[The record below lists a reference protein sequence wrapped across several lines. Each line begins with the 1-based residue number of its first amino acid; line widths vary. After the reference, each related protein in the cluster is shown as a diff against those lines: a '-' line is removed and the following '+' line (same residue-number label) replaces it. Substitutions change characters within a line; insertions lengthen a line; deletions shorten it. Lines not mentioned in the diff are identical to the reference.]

1 MVRRFLR
8 AALEASH
15 YSVIEA
21 SNDLEGLTLA
31 ARQDIGAIVLDCM
44 GTQAGGLRTLKK
56 LRSNPRTHA
65 IPVIA
70 MSGLGQYGY
79 DLPLWANDCLVK
91 PFRPSQLIRK
101 IQGLPLQIQQM
112 LLPGTG
118 AGATSRCAVISPATR
133 EPARSVAAGGN
144 GLARKTISMS

>member
-15 YSVIEA
+15 YSVVEA
-21 SNDLEGLTLA
+21 ANDVDGLTLA

-44 GTQAGGLRTLKK
+44 GTQAASLRTLKK
-56 LRSNPRTHA
+56 LRSSPCTHS

-79 DLPLWANDCLVK
+79 DLPLWANACLVK

-101 IQGLPLQIQQM
+101 IEGLPLQIQQM
-112 LLPGTG
+112 LQMLLPEQE
-118 AGATSRCAVISPATR
+118 SAVELCSA
-133 EPARSVAAGGN
+133 
-144 GLARKTISMS
+144 L

>member
-15 YSVIEA
+15 YSVVEA
-21 SNDLEGLTLA
+21 ASDSEGLALA
-31 ARQDIGAIVLDCM
+31 ARQDVGAIVLDCM
-44 GTQAGGLRTLKK
+44 GTQAAGLGTLKK
-56 LRSNPRTHA
+56 LRSNPRTHT

-79 DLPLWANDCLVK
+79 DLPLWANACLVK

-101 IQGLPLQIQQM
+101 IEGLPWQIQRT
-112 LLPGTG
+112 LLKDP
-118 AGATSRCAVISPATR
+118 
-133 EPARSVAAGGN
+133 EPAPELRVAV
-144 GLARKTISMS
+144 L

>member
-8 AALEASH
+8 AALEASQ

-79 DLPLWANDCLVK
+79 DLPLWANACLVK

-112 LLPGTG
+112 LLPNRTG

-133 EPARSVAAGGN
+133 EPARSVAGEA
-144 GLARKTISMS
+144 TV

>member
-1 MVRRFLR
+1 MKSILVIEGDAMVRRFLR
-8 AALEASH
+8 AALEASQ

-21 SNDLEGLTLA
+21 SNDLEGLTQA

-79 DLPLWANDCLVK
+79 DLPLWANACLVK

-101 IQGLPLQIQQM
+101 LQGLPLQIQQM
-112 LLPGTG
+112 LLPE
-118 AGATSRCAVISPATR
+118 P
-133 EPARSVAAGGN
+133 EPAPELRAAV
-144 GLARKTISMS
+144 L

>member
-1 MVRRFLR
+1 MKSILIIESDPMVRRFLR

-15 YSVIEA
+15 YSVVEA
-21 SNDLEGLTLA
+21 ESDAKGLQAA
-31 ARQDIGAIVLDCM
+31 AREDIGAIVLDCM

-56 LRSNPRTHA
+56 LRTDSRTHS

-79 DLPLWANDCLVK
+79 DLPLWASACLVK

-101 IQGLPLQIQQM
+101 IQGLAPQTLQS
-112 LLPGTG
+112 LLPDQDL
-118 AGATSRCAVISPATR
+118 APVL
-133 EPARSVAAGGN
+133 AAA
-144 GLARKTISMS
+144 L